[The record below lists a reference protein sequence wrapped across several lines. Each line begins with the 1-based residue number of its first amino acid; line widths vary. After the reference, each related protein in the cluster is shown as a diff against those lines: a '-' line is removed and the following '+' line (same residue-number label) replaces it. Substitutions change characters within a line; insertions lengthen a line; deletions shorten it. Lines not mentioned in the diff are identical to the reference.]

1 MENRKAQIQQ
11 LLRKIRIINGKE
23 TFRNPKQNKK
33 LKQVSNK
40 ALEKYKMD
48 LEKENKNQILIENKK
63 NLKGWIMKTRGK
75 NEQIRKLQTMN

>member
-23 TFRNPKQNKK
+23 AFRSPKQNKK
-33 LKQVSNK
+33 RKQLSNK

-63 NLKGWIMKTRGK
+63 I
-75 NEQIRKLQTMN
+75 

>member
-33 LKQVSNK
+33 RKQLSNK

-63 NLKGWIMKTRGK
+63 I
-75 NEQIRKLQTMN
+75 

>member
-33 LKQVSNK
+33 RKQLSNK

-63 NLKGWIMKTRGK
+63 PERVD
-75 NEQIRKLQTMN
+75 NENQREK

>member
-33 LKQVSNK
+33 RKQLSNK

-63 NLKGWIMKTRGK
+63 T
-75 NEQIRKLQTMN
+75 